1 MLLLSVLL
9 ENTKASSLF
18 VLLIIIILF
27 YNVYEKNKMLESFIE
42 QDIIPPKDYDMEY
55 TSQKVE
61 MLYKTGE
68 ISKTKY
74 NKYKENPT
82 NNPIGDWR
90 CNYCSFG
97 KNKDGYSVCTTL
109 DYKG

>member
-1 MLLLSVLL
+1 
-9 ENTKASSLF
+9 
-18 VLLIIIILF
+18 
-27 YNVYEKNKMLESFIE
+27 MLESFIE
-42 QDIIPPKDYDMEY
+42 QDIIPPKDYDMSY

>member
-1 MLLLSVLL
+1 
-9 ENTKASSLF
+9 
-18 VLLIIIILF
+18 
-27 YNVYEKNKMLESFIE
+27 
-42 QDIIPPKDYDMEY
+42 
-55 TSQKVE
+55 

-74 NKYKENPT
+74 NKYKDDPT